1 MNEVL
6 LEVLNNETYT
16 TNEER
21 AKAIQTALATLVIPK
36 DKFNEQSKRLQN
48 VEAEK
53 NDLQAKNKELD
64 NKYNDLR
71 KQNMSAEERNKEE
84 IEQFKKEKEE
94 FARQLSELAVE
105 KILAKNG
112 VNSDTYGEEEYK
124 NLVNDLIADNVDN
137 STTKANNFITILNK
151 QKEYVEQET
160 TSNLLKNTPRPNAGG
175 EEDKPV
181 TKEDF
186 DNMTYSE
193 MMKFSVENPEMY
205 TEFMKN

>member
-6 LEVLNNETYT
+6 LEVLNNESYT

-21 AKAIQTALATLVIPK
+21 VSAITTALAKLVIPK

-53 NDLQAKNKELD
+53 GTLQNSLNDLE

-71 KQNMSAEERNKEE
+71 KQNMTVEERNKEE
-84 IEQFKKEKEE
+84 LEQLKRDKEAV
-94 FARQLSELAVE
+94 ARQLSEIAVE
-105 KILAKNG
+105 RVLAKNG

-124 NLVNDLIADNVDN
+124 NLVNDLIADNVEN
-137 STTKANNFITILNK
+137 STTKATNFMNILNK
-151 QKEYVEQET
+151 QKEYVEKET
-160 TSNLLKNTPRPNAGG
+160 TSNLLKNTPRPNGG
-175 EEDKPV
+175 SEDDKPV

-186 DNMTYSE
+186 DNIKQSE
-193 MMKFSVENPEMY
+193 ALG
-205 TEFMKN
+205 